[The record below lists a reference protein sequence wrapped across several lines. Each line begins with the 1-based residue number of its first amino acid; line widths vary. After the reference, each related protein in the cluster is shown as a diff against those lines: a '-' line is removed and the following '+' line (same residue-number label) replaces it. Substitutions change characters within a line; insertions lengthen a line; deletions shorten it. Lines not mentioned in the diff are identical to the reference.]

1 MQLTHDWVVGFAKS
15 FGLIYL
21 MILSLGNT
29 LYAFWP
35 SHKKRFDRAA
45 ESILDDEDRPCR

>member
-1 MQLTHDWVVGFAKS
+1 MNLTHDWVVGFSKS

-21 MILSLGNT
+21 VALSAGIAI
-29 LYAFWP
+29 YAFWP
-35 SHKKRFDRAA
+35 SHKERFDKAA